1 MLPARAILYHGGQG
15 LVARNI
21 ESDENMKEYCANK
34 GSCRRYML
42 LKHFDS
48 DFQRNSTASLC
59 SCCDVCERE
68 CVCIKC
74 SDKKNYSYTVCIF
87 VIIYIYR
94 TCSIICPPRIN
105 APPPLWGLSYCA
117 GFLSRKHAPPPRS
130 DYAVYTHA
138 LTRSSARYAIYVCN

>member
-21 ESDENMKEYCANK
+21 DENMKEYCANK

-74 SDKKNYSYTVCIF
+74 SDKK
-87 VIIYIYR
+87 IIHIQ
-94 TCSIICPPRIN
+94 CV
-105 APPPLWGLSYCA
+105 
-117 GFLSRKHAPPPRS
+117 FL
-130 DYAVYTHA
+130 
-138 LTRSSARYAIYVCN
+138 L